1 MSRLVQTS
9 ENMQALGVCLSHT
22 LRSRDVVLLTGE
34 MGNGK
39 SELARG
45 IARGLGIKGPVPS
58 PSFTIL
64 NQYDD
69 GAMPLYHFDWYRID
83 SPEELYESGLDE
95 YIGHDGLTLIEW
107 HEKAPELIPIDCLEI
122 QITQLPSEARRVT
135 LHSHGEFRTINLD
148 ELCPDKE

>member
-9 ENMQALGVCLSHT
+9 ENMQALGVCLSHA
-22 LRSRDVVLLTGE
+22 LRSRDVVLLTGV

-45 IARGLGIKGPVPS
+45 IARGLGIKGSVPS

-64 NQYDD
+64 NQYEE
-69 GAMPLYHFDWYRID
+69 GRMPLYHFDWYRID

-122 QITQLPSEARRVT
+122 QITQLPSEARSVT
-135 LHSHGEFRTINLD
+135 LHSHGEFRKINLD
-148 ELCPDKE
+148 ELCPDQE